1 MGQAQKIQVAA
12 VILFDGPLMLIN
24 LRPEGGYFGGWWEW
38 PGGKREGN
46 ETIEQCARRELK
58 EEIGLEAGPLRVFD
72 QRVAHYPGREVELTF
87 FVGNPKPGFEAAANA
102 LQHRWVLPQEVLKLR
117 FLEPNLPVLQRLM
130 DGPPPLA

>member
-1 MGQAQKIQVAA
+1 MGQTQQIQVAA

-58 EEIGLEAGPLRVFD
+58 EEIGLEAGPLQVFD
-72 QRVAHYPGREVELTF
+72 RRVADYPGREIELTF
-87 FVGNPKPGFEAAANA
+87 FVGRPIPGYVASSSA
-102 LQHRWVLPQEVLKLR
+102 LQHRWVLPVEALKLK
-117 FLEPNLPVLQRLM
+117 FLEPNLPVLQRLI
-130 DGPPPLA
+130 DAPPAIT